1 MRMNKKNILACTLS
15 MLAVASLLLVA
26 FACLIVPTETAPRT
40 VTATSG
46 AQYSYENLYARN
58 TVFNNHAFSY
68 ALSSTLSSDI
78 RDIATGYLNN
88 DSITDVV
95 VATGTQ
101 IKIYFGNGDG
111 SLGTPFVVPF
121 VMSDIRKIAIGD
133 LDRDGTDDI
142 AATYYDSNSGL
153 HRVGIFYQKN
163 TFSSTV
169 DQHPDTKYDPWQVLI
184 GDFTNT
190 GVNSLAVIC
199 RGDSAKSE
207 LAGLLII
214 KSTDSSFTGSKNQR
228 FIEIS
233 GLANLKL
240 LAAGNINSDGRL
252 DLVAGDAYSN
262 TIVTLIQPESFV
274 GTWSIS
280 TMDIGG
286 SIADIGFMDYSGTGL
301 KKDLVVVKSGQSSG
315 QVEIRLNDGTIP
327 TAASSTM
334 TVSGAIAFAA
344 GSVTGSSYPDL
355 VILSSSENRAFLFPR
370 QGTGVD
376 KSNFFKFPVN
386 TGLVKAVTVNG
397 GIYVLSNGNYGALE
411 YYRYVDSDISNAD
424 GSRFTVDGRPTEV
437 SAGDVSFGIIA
448 ATYAGQNKVYIS
460 SLSGESRII
469 TTSSV
474 PTSLYI
480 GDLDEDGIG
489 DLAILFQSSNMVS
502 IYKGSSSFMT
512 NNNPVTIQAS
522 SSLSNPQS
530 ITGGYIDAINEN
542 VLVVGCNGG
551 IDVIYNPLSGSP
563 VHEILTTSETADQ
576 VDVALGRLNP
586 TGASGGIAA
595 LGYGQS
601 YIEIFYIKQSPTIGD
616 CYDSTYNAKLL
627 TSGLESISI
636 AVGDFNGDGRD
647 DVAAA
652 TQDQLKIFNN
662 AGFSSGTPTTS
673 VTLPAYGSRVR
684 SADLNDDGRDDLA
697 VSYSSRATIGIWLSK
712 DTFSFSNK
720 FNMTAGGIASGIS
733 LGDLNGDDRA
743 DILASSSTSSAISY
757 WIQNDLVPATSV
769 WISST
774 TIDVNNTISFDASN
788 STDSYTDRSSLTY
801 YWNFGDGSTST
812 EKTAQHMYTVAGT
825 YNGYLLVTDRS
836 GLTGRADFVIKVN
849 NPLRADFGV
858 SAYTVMVGEEIYV
871 YDASDAPN
879 SIQSRSWD
887 LGNDQ
892 TKGDV
897 REFYVTYSKPGSYTI
912 TLTVTDMA
920 GKVDTESR
928 TVTVLQASNTIEG
941 IVAGGGRTTFYMDQE
956 ISFEVRVN
964 TSMPSIVYSWDMDYD
979 TTTKLFNQTP
989 GITINQTTWSYHRPG
1004 EHTICVRFYDQELT
1018 EKRLT
1023 IYIINPRPVPQI
1035 SASLS
1040 KPSNFT
1046 FDAKES
1052 SDTVTDMNAG
1062 FEYRWNFGDGS
1073 GWKDWT
1079 RDTKAWC
1086 NYTSGGIFTVTLEVK
1101 DQWGLVNSTTYLAI
1115 VDTSAPTIDLDQSLI
1130 SQAYRG
1136 EDLIV
1141 KVNVTDLSS
1150 VKEVLLIYTSNNQ
1163 TKTLVM
1169 TRISGTDTYV
1179 ATIPA
1184 KDVIGDLSYYIDA
1197 VDDDGRHSVTAAMT
1211 INLTDRPNN
1220 VWMYAVLAAAAVL
1233 GAILLLYYRIRV
1245 MIVDDVFIIYQDG
1258 NLMAHQT
1265 RRLKPGMDDQ
1275 ILGSMLVAIQDFVRD
1290 SFKDESST
1298 GLNRMDFGE
1307 QKVLVEKGDFIYLA
1321 VVLHGQYEG
1330 RVPQRMKDAIS
1341 RAESTYSQA
1350 LEGWDGD
1357 LEKVRGIKDET
1368 DPLLKGTLRDIVSS
1382 IPFINRGAAG
1392 PTEMTACPKCGTACS
1407 PKDTTCPK
1415 CGTAVDKRSPGV
1427 EDRDTG
1433 GPAA

>member
-1 MRMNKKNILACTLS
+1 MRMNKKNTLACTLS
-15 MLAVASLLLVA
+15 MLAVALLLLVT
-26 FACLIVPTETAPRT
+26 FACLIVPPENASGA
-40 VTATSG
+40 VTAAGS
-46 AQYSYENLYARN
+46 AQYSYDNLYARD

-68 ALSSTLSSDI
+68 TLSSDV
-78 RDIATGYLNN
+78 RDMATGDLNN
-88 DSITDVV
+88 DGITDVV
-95 VATGTQ
+95 VAASTTVTIHYGTSGGAL
-101 IKIYFGNGDG
+101 GNTF
-111 SLGTPFVVPF
+111 SLASG
-121 VMSDIRKIAIGD
+121 MSDIRKVAVGNLDGD
-133 LDRDGTDDI
+133 SRDDI
-142 AATYYDSNSGL
+142 AVTYVGASDGKY
-153 HRVGIFYQKN
+153 RVGMFLQAQNFATNPKLQIE
-163 TFSSTV
+163 TFN
-169 DQHPDTKYDPWQVLI
+169 QPWQVVI
-184 GDFTNT
+184 GDF
-190 GVNSLAVIC
+190 G
-199 RGDSAKSE
+199 
-207 LAGLLII
+207 
-214 KSTDSSFTGSKNQR
+214 TDSYGLALICQGNQMNSEPASVMLMKSPYENKSD
-228 FIEIS
+228 FKDFDIS
-233 GLANLKL
+233 GYANLKL
-240 LAAGNINSDGRL
+240 LTAGDVNADGHT
-252 DLVAGDAYSN
+252 DLVVGDLAGS
-262 TIVTLIQPESFV
+262 TILVLTHPGSFMTPWPQTAVTV
-274 GTWSIS
+274 
-280 TMDIGG
+280 GG
-286 SIADIGFMDYSGTGL
+286 SISDIQLMDYSGSGTA
-301 KKDLVVVKSGQSSG
+301 KDLVAIKSGQDSN
-315 QVEIRLNDGTIP
+315 QVEIRVSAGSIPVSP
-327 TAASSTM
+327 TATF
-334 TVSGAIAFAA
+334 TLDGAKSIAV
-344 GSVTGSSYPDL
+344 GKITGAPYPDL
-355 VILSSSENRAFLFPR
+355 VILSSLESVARLYPR
-370 QGTGVD
+370 QGSGV
-376 KSNFFKFPVN
+376 SSSYQQVPVN
-386 TGLVKAVTVNG
+386 SGAIKALAING
-397 GIYVLSNGNYGALE
+397 GVYALSSGNSGALE
-411 YYRYVDSDISNAD
+411 YYRYMDSSLSNAD
-424 GSRFTVDGRPTEV
+424 WTKFLADGQPAEV
-437 SAGDVSFGIIA
+437 CAGDVSFGIVA
-448 ATYAGQNKVYIS
+448 AILDGQNAVYVS
-460 SLSGESRII
+460 DLSGNSRII
-469 TTSSV
+469 STSSL
-474 PTSLYI
+474 PTSLYV
-480 GDLDEDGIG
+480 GDLDGDGID
-489 DLAILFQSSNMVS
+489 DLAIAFRYANSVI
-502 IYKGSSSFMT
+502 IYKGSSNFMSNNAPVSISLTLT
-512 NNNPVTIQAS
+512 NPR
-522 SSLSNPQS
+522 SL
-530 ITGGYIDAINEN
+530 TGGMLDAVGKD
-542 VLVVGCNGG
+542 VLIVGCYNG
-551 IDVIYNPLSGSP
+551 IEIIYNPLSGSP
-563 VHEILTTSETADQ
+563 VQETIGTSYTGGRTDI
-576 VDVALGRLNP
+576 ALGQLSP
-586 TGASGGIAA
+586 SGANGGIAA
-595 LGYGQS
+595 LNENTGRVEVY
-601 YIEIFYIKQSPTIGD
+601 YVKESPTIGD
-616 CYDSTYNAKLL
+616 CYDTSYNAYLYADSKVV
-627 TSGLESISI
+627 SI
-636 AVGDFNGDGRD
+636 AVGDFDSNGKD
-647 DVAAA
+647 DVAAVPS
-652 TQDQLKIFNN
+652 TLDKILLFKNT
-662 AGFSSGTPTTS
+662 GFSASTQPSTS
-673 VTLPAYGSRVR
+673 FALPQITASKVR
-684 SADLNDDGRDDLA
+684 AGDLNDDGKDDLA
-697 VSYSSRATIGIWLSK
+697 VVYSSVPRIGIWLSK
-712 DTFSFSNK
+712 DSFSFSNS
-720 FNMTAGGIASGIS
+720 FDMIVGGIAKDVFI
-733 LGDLNGDDRA
+733 GDFNDDRRA
-743 DILASSSTSSAISY
+743 DILASSATVDVVCY
-757 WIQNDLVPATSV
+757 WLQKDLVPAASY
-769 WISST
+769 WSSSSP
-774 TIDVNNTISFDASN
+774 IDVNNTISFDASN
-788 STDSYTDRSSLTY
+788 STDSYTDKSSLTY
-801 YWNFGDGSTST
+801 YWNFGDGNTST
-812 EKTAQHMYTVAGT
+812 GTATQHMYTVAGT

-956 ISFEVRVN
+956 INFEVLVN

-1184 KDVIGDLSYYIDA
+1184 KDVTGDLSYYIDA

-1211 INLTDRPNN
+1211 ISLTDRPNN

>member
-1 MRMNKKNILACTLS
+1 
-15 MLAVASLLLVA
+15 MLAVALLLLIA
-26 FACLIVPTETAPRT
+26 FACLIVPPKNASGT

-46 AQYSYENLYARN
+46 AQYSYDNLYARD

-68 ALSSTLSSDI
+68 TLSGDV
-78 RDIATGYLNN
+78 RDMATGDLNS
-88 DSITDVV
+88 DGVTDVV
-95 VATGTQ
+95 VATSSAVTVYYGTGGGAL
-101 IKIYFGNGDG
+101 GNTFPVSSG
-111 SLGTPFVVPF
+111 
-121 VMSDIRKIAIGD
+121 MSDIRRIAVGD
-133 LDRDGTDDI
+133 LNGDGKDDI
-142 AATYYDSNSGL
+142 AVTYVGASDSKY
-153 HRVGIFYQKN
+153 RVGIFYQN
-163 TFSSTV
+163 DGFATNSNLQIGT
-169 DQHPDTKYDPWQVLI
+169 YDEPWQIVI
-184 GDFTNT
+184 GDFSTSGSN
-190 GVNSLAVIC
+190 GLAVIC
-199 RGDSAKSE
+199 QCNQIIGDPAAILLLRYPYGENDKKYVE
-207 LAGLLII
+207 LPGGL
-214 KSTDSSFTGSKNQR
+214 T
-228 FIEIS
+228 
-233 GLANLKL
+233 NLKL
-240 LAAGNINSDGRL
+240 LSAGHVNSDGRL
-252 DLVAGDAYSN
+252 DLVAGDAYGSKMVVL
-262 TIVTLIQPESFV
+262 TQPAYFSSSWTQTTV
-274 GTWSIS
+274 
-280 TMDIGG
+280 DIGG
-286 SIADIGFMDYSGTGL
+286 SISDVQFMDYSGSGL
-301 KKDLVVVKSGQSSG
+301 KKDIVVVKSGQSSN
-315 QVEIRLNDGTIP
+315 QVEIRVNDGTIP
-327 TAASSTM
+327 ATASTM
-334 TVSGAIAFAA
+334 ITVSGAITFAS
-344 GSVTGSSYPDL
+344 GSVTGASYPDL
-355 VILSSSENRAFLFPR
+355 AVLSSSESRALLFPR
-370 QGTGVD
+370 QGAGVD
-376 KSNFFKFPVN
+376 RNNYFRFPVN
-386 TGLVKAVTVNG
+386 TEPIKAIVVNG
-397 GIYVLSNGNYGALE
+397 GIYVLSSDNSGVVE
-411 YYRYVDSDISNAD
+411 YYRYTDSNISNAD
-424 GSRFTVDGRPTEV
+424 GNRFMTEGQPDV
-437 SAGDVSFGIIA
+437 VCVGDVSFGIIA
-448 ATYAGQNKVYIS
+448 ATYSGQNAVYVS

-469 TTSSV
+469 ATASV
-474 PTSLYI
+474 PTSLCI
-480 GDLDEDGIG
+480 GDLDGDGIG
-489 DLAILFQSSNMVS
+489 DLAISYQSSNIVT
-502 IYKGSSSFMT
+502 IYKGSSGFMS
-512 NNNPVTIQAS
+512 NNAPVTIQIS
-522 SSLSNPQS
+522 SSLSNPVS
-530 ITGGYIDAINEN
+530 MTGGHIDAIGKD
-542 VLVVGCNGG
+542 VLVVGCRGG
-551 IDVIYNPLSGSP
+551 IDIIYDPLSGSP
-563 VHEILTTSETADQ
+563 VHEVLTTSETVDQ
-576 VDVALGRLNP
+576 IDVALGRLNP

-595 LGYGQS
+595 LGRGRS
-601 YIEIFYIKQSPTIGD
+601 YIEIFYVKQSPTAGD

-627 TSGLESISI
+627 TSGLSATSI
-636 AVGDFNGDGRD
+636 AVGDFNGDGKD
-647 DVAAA
+647 DIAAVTA
-652 TQDQLKIFNN
+652 SMQLKIFSNT
-662 AGFSSGTPTTS
+662 GFSSGTQTTS
-673 VTLPAYGSRVR
+673 VTLPANGKQVR
-684 SADLNDDGRDDLA
+684 SADLNDDGKDDLA
-697 VSYSSRATIGIWLSK
+697 VTYSTQAKVGAWLSK

-720 FNMTAGGIASGIS
+720 FNMTAGGIASGIA
-733 LGDLNGDDRA
+733 LGDLNGDERA

-757 WIQNDLVPATSV
+757 WIQNDLVPAASL
-769 WISST
+769 WLSST
-774 TIDVNNTISFDASN
+774 TIDVNSTISFDASN

-801 YWNFGDGSTST
+801 YWNFGDGNTST
-812 EKTAQHMYTVAGT
+812 EKTAQHTYTVAGT
-825 YNGYLLVTDRS
+825 YNCYLLVNDRS